1 MRHTS
6 EYLPMLSDLITN
18 ILDRLSEI
26 CLPDCWLHFSDD
38 PLMLFVPLAFVIPP
52 SIPRLEKQTSYPC
65 PLPAAGVTT
74 LPPALEALPYTS
86 ETNHII
92 PLDEHSWVE
101 VGKGE
106 VNTAIPFFFF
116 W

>member
-1 MRHTS
+1 
-6 EYLPMLSDLITN
+6 
-18 ILDRLSEI
+18 
-26 CLPDCWLHFSDD
+26 
-38 PLMLFVPLAFVIPP
+38 MLFVPRAFVIPP
-52 SIPRLEKQTSYPC
+52 SIPRLEKQTFYPC

-86 ETNHII
+86 GTNHII

-106 VNTAIPFFFF
+106 VNIAIPFFLIFLITHSYIS
-116 W
+116 WACALYKTVLKIKTNKQESW

>member
-1 MRHTS
+1 
-6 EYLPMLSDLITN
+6 
-18 ILDRLSEI
+18 
-26 CLPDCWLHFSDD
+26 
-38 PLMLFVPLAFVIPP
+38 MLFVPLAFVIPP

-116 W
+116 FDNSFLYFMGMCFI